1 MGKRVGTYIQELR
14 QQHGLS
20 IRQLGSLVGLSHTHL
35 SLLERGQRETSI
47 NTLYPLMQALN
58 GDFINA
64 LRLLALDAG
73 VPEEDVSQR

>member
-1 MGKRVGTYIQELR
+1 MGKRVGDYLMQLR
-14 QQHGLS
+14 RQNGLT
-20 IRQLGSLVGLSHTHL
+20 IRQVCTLVGLSHTHL
-35 SLLERGQRETSI
+35 SMLERGRREASI

-73 VPEEDVSQR
+73 VPEEDVSQ